1 MNTYYKAQIRFTSA
15 AAPAPPTKTVDGVVT
30 YPIATWI
37 NDNLHLF
44 SEWSTVCLLRPI
56 SKPVLSLNGFETD
69 TKEATFT
76 LGNIWL
82 VGSVSFEDSDTEY
95 LTGLKKSIKIYEDL
109 LTQTDIKIITVFDDN
124 YPIKLNVMN
133 ENRPLVIYAKGND
146 ILLNKSNMAIM
157 VHENLRIVSKNLKV
171 EDFKEI
177 NIL

>member
-1 MNTYYKAQIRFTSA
+1 MMKNQ
-15 AAPAPPTKTVDGVVT
+15 
-30 YPIATWI
+30 
-37 NDNLHLF
+37 
-44 SEWSTVCLLRPI
+44 
-56 SKPVLSLNGFETD
+56 
-69 TKEATFT
+69 
-76 LGNIWL
+76 
-82 VGSVSFEDSDTEY
+82 
-95 LTGLKKSIKIYEDL
+95 IKIYEDL

>member
-1 MNTYYKAQIRFTSA
+1 MCNSYNTNEL
-15 AAPAPPTKTVDGVVT
+15 
-30 YPIATWI
+30 I
-37 NDNLHLF
+37 NLIKRQYN
-44 SEWSTVCLLRPI
+44 EY
-56 SKPVLSLNGFETD
+56 
-69 TKEATFT
+69 
-76 LGNIWL
+76 
-82 VGSVSFEDSDTEY
+82 SDTEY
-95 LTGLKKSIKIYEDL
+95 LTALKKSIKIYEDL